1 MNNHGLRI
9 TFEQFTVSISYS
21 TFRMTAVSLS
31 CHYAQ
36 RSHSSGF
43 ASEKNETSRKKWHF
57 FRLHVFPEV
66 PPIKFIP

>member
-9 TFEQFTVSISYS
+9 IFEQFMVSISYS
-21 TFRMTAVSLS
+21 TFRMRAVSLS

-43 ASEKNETSRKKWHF
+43 ASEKNEMSRKETAF
-57 FRLHVFPEV
+57 FQTPRV
-66 PPIKFIP
+66 PKSSFH